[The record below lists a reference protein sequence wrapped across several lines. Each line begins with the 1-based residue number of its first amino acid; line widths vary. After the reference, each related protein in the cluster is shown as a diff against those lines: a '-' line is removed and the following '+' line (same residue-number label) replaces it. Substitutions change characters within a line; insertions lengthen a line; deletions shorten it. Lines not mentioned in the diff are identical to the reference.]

1 MKNLEQEDFRKNL
14 KKDNSVLIDVRT
26 PEEWNEGIIE
36 GAKLIN
42 IMDSGFQ
49 DQIKKLEKNKNYYI
63 YCRSGSRSVRACQIL
78 ESHGFSNTFNLV
90 GGINN
95 WKGEQV
101 NP

>member
-1 MKNLEQEDFRKNL
+1 MKNLEQEDYRKNL

-42 IMDSGFQ
+42 IMDPGFQ

-63 YCRSGSRSVRACQIL
+63 YCRSGSRSARACQIL